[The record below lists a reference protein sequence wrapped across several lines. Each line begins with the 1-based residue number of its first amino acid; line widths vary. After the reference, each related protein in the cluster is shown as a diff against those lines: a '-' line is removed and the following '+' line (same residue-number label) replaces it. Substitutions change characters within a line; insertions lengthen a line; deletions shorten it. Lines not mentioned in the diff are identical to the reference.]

1 MCIFFQ
7 HWKQITAVNSWL
19 GQLRDVMS
27 DVDGILDELLL
38 DHQSSSPSKSVEIL
52 DVARSKGSKLL
63 L

>member
-1 MCIFFQ
+1 
-7 HWKQITAVNSWL
+7 
-19 GQLRDVMS
+19 MS